1 MHQIHL
7 ISPPNLDENELI
19 EKILTVHK
27 QTSFIH
33 IRQKAWTKQK
43 VASCINKL
51 INQGVS
57 RTKIIVNT
65 YADIAYEKQLAG
77 VHLPEKGP
85 SISDLKKQYPSLTIG
100 VSVHSLQSAK
110 EKSAAGADYVIFGH
124 VFQTQSKQDLAPKG
138 IQALQKVT
146 RHLSIPVI
154 AIGGIQPAN
163 MCEVKAAGAMGIA
176 VLSYVLLAEN
186 PKQALME
193 LLAKEGCN

>member
-1 MHQIHL
+1 MQQIHL

-19 EKILTVHK
+19 EKILTVHR
-27 QTSFIH
+27 QASFIH

-43 VASCINKL
+43 VSSCIDKL
-51 INQGVS
+51 IDQGVS

-65 YADIAYEKQLAG
+65 YADIAHEKQLAG
-77 VHLPEKGP
+77 VHLPEKGL
-85 SISDLKKQYPSLTIG
+85 SISDIKKQYPALTIG
-100 VSVHSLQSAK
+100 VSVHSLQSAE
-110 EKSAAGADYVIFGH
+110 EKAAAGVDYVIFGH

-138 IQALQKVT
+138 IHALEKVT

-163 MCEVKAAGAMGIA
+163 MSEVKAAGAMGIA
-176 VLSYVLLAEN
+176 VLSYILLAEN
-186 PKQALME
+186 PKQALTK